1 MTLGE
6 FKKWLQVCGIIA
18 GGGTSTNLA
27 TKTQN
32 LGNVSGALTIDL
44 SLGWNVFFTVTGA
57 VTSLA
62 FTNGPAVGA
71 AARVRLQITNGGVGM
86 AWVTGTRWNGPGVV
100 QSAPTLQASGVENI
114 VYDIARPVSTT
125 LYDAAYIGRVA

>member
-6 FKKWLQVCGIIA
+6 FKRWLQICGIFP
-18 GGGTSTNLA
+18 GGGSSTNLA

-44 SLGWNVFFTVTGA
+44 SQGWNVFFTVTGA
-57 VTSLA
+57 ITSLT

-86 AWVTGTRWNGPGVV
+86 AWATGTRWTGAGVV
-100 QSAPTLQASGVENI
+100 ASAPTLQASGVENV
-114 VYDIARPVSTT
+114 VYDIARPVNAT